1 MADIPFPPGL
11 APRRVTWTLE
21 RAVATFES
29 PLSFASQRVARAGA
43 RWRTSIEMPPLEAPD
58 SRLLSGWLDQV
69 SRADNCGLVPV
80 FQNTLASEAHIQ
92 LGANKLRTWA
102 DGELTAGGWVAAA
115 NLFPSVQ
122 SGFLRLQ
129 AFGGT
134 GPLARS
140 VTVAASQAHVVVV
153 DLPAFSSGWVVV
165 VRTGASFATLLYDSS
180 AVGPLSPGRLV
191 IPVVP
196 TTNALQ
202 VSLFNTV
209 STSAEVTYGDVA
221 VYQCALSNSAA
232 AASATAF
239 QMQGYGNYSG
249 APTAGFSLFKLG
261 QFFSVRTTRGI
272 ELKRAGKDIMLQG
285 SAGGPATV
293 ATAFEPPLRGALA
306 MNEPIL
312 HLPFCRMRLTEP
324 NSSATIDAPLFG
336 GFAFDLVEWFGA

>member
-1 MADIPFPPGL
+1 MADIAFPSPL
-11 APRRVTWTLE
+11 CPRRVTWTLE

-43 RWRTSIEMPPLEAPD
+43 RWRASVEMPPLDAAD
-58 SRLLSGWLDQV
+58 SFALSACLDQV
-69 SRADNCGLVPV
+69 SRADNVLLMPV

-92 LGANKLRTWA
+92 LGANKLRSWA
-102 DGELTAGGWVAAA
+102 DGELTAGGWVPAA
-115 NLFPSVQ
+115 NLYPSVQ
-122 SGFLRLQ
+122 SGYLRLQ

-134 GPLARS
+134 GALSRS

-153 DLPAFSSGWVVV
+153 DLPVFSSGWIVV

-196 TTNALQ
+196 TTTALQ
-202 VSLFNTV
+202 ISLFNTV

-221 VYQCALSNSAA
+221 VYQCALSNATAA
-232 AASATAF
+232 AGATAF

-249 APTAGFSLFKLG
+249 APTAGFSLLKAG
-261 QFFSVRTTRGI
+261 QFFSVRTTRGV

-285 SAGGPATV
+285 SGGGPVTV
-293 ATAFEPPLRGALA
+293 ATYFEPPLRGALA
-306 MNEPIL
+306 SAEPVL
-312 HLPFCRMRLTEP
+312 HLPYCRMRLAEP
-324 NSSATIDAPLFG
+324 NSAVTIDAPNFG